1 MMTEGGNLTVTMR
14 ELYEFAIKRG
24 MQLDP
29 RGPEA
34 LKDQLERSR
43 EEYEKLEGRKK
54 RLFDAE
60 RLNNPF
66 GDTRI
71 MCGDPD
77 TEIER
82 VILGIDIDTPEILLA
97 EALRQ
102 RGERLDAVIGH
113 HASAMSAMASA
124 EDTMGVQVA
133 MMVADGVLRSRA
145 ESLVRA
151 DLKGRPRPCNYRIV
165 QVAEAL
171 GIPLMTIHTP
181 ADLHVYDFAHR
192 EVAQKQPEKVGD
204 LVDLIAEWPEVQW
217 AIERGEEP
225 KVAAGHA
232 ENTIGKLHIHFTG
245 GWNPTP
251 ACMEAMCEAGV
262 ETFVMMASSD
272 ALEQVANKYHA
283 SIVVAPH
290 YPADN
295 VGLNLLL
302 DRACAI
308 APIEVVDSSNFVRV
322 RRG

>member
-1 MMTEGGNLTVTMR
+1 MTIR
-14 ELYEFAIKRG
+14 ELYDLSIQWG
-24 MQLDP
+24 MELDP

-34 LKDQLERSR
+34 LREQLQRSR
-43 EEYEKLEGRKK
+43 EEYEKLEGRRKT
-54 RLFDAE
+54 LFDAE

-77 TEIER
+77 TEIGR
-82 VILGIDIDTPEILLA
+82 VVLGIDIDTPEILLA
-97 EALRQ
+97 EALRR

-113 HASAMSAMASA
+113 HASAMSAMTSA
-124 EDTMGVQVA
+124 EDTMGVQVE
-133 MMVADGVLRSRA
+133 MMVGDGVLRSRA

-151 DLKGRPRPCNYRIV
+151 DLKGRPRPFNYRIV
-165 QVAEAL
+165 QMAEAL
-171 GIPLMTIHTP
+171 GVPLMTIHTP
-181 ADLHVYDFAHR
+181 ADLHAYDFAHR
-192 EVAQKQPEKVGD
+192 QVAEQQPRKVGD
-204 LVDLIAEWPEVQW
+204 LVEMIAQWPEVQW

-225 KVAAGHA
+225 KVAAGDA
-232 ENTIGKLHIHFTG
+232 ANTIGKLHIHFTG

-262 ETFVMMASSD
+262 ETYVLMASS
-272 ALEQVANKYHA
+272 APLEEVANKYHA

-295 VGLNLLL
+295 VGINLLL

-308 APIEVVDSSNFVRV
+308 SPVEVVDSSNYVRV
-322 RRG
+322 RR